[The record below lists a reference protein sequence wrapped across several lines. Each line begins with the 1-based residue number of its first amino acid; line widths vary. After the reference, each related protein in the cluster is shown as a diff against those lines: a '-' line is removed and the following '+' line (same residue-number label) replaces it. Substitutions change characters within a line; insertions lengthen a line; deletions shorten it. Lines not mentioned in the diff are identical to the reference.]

1 MLSSLN
7 PQGHDCLFLVT
18 DITVFTSDFESRSY
32 VINTVNNTPPATM
45 PQQQLPIEFSPRK
58 TRGSRKRALE
68 ELQSVS
74 HNHEDSKSNNDD
86 LRASQWSRDATR
98 QIEKKPRPKLNACWR
113 CKLLKKQVSTAS
125 SLHELH

>member
-1 MLSSLN
+1 
-7 PQGHDCLFLVT
+7 
-18 DITVFTSDFESRSY
+18 
-32 VINTVNNTPPATM
+32 M

-74 HNHEDSKSNNDD
+74 HNHEDSKSNSDD

-98 QIEKKPRPKLNACWR
+98 QIEKKFRPKLNACWR
-113 CKLLKKQVSTAS
+113 CTLLKKQVSRAS
-125 SLHELH
+125 SLHKLH